1 MILGPVDFFNLME
14 KILCS
19 MMNNTLPN
27 IPTVNSAMGFIG
39 LSVYLDSIMPKGH

>member
-19 MMNNTLPN
+19 MMNN

-39 LSVYLDSIMPKGH
+39 LSIYPDSIMPKGH